1 MGRRTAVF
9 LFIFLFTLTPGAFP
23 QEFSGDGTVL
33 AEAFRKAEDKERFLT
48 ELWGKQPVQEAYGEK
63 LYALFLAQKTL
74 EEKAR
79 FLQEFQTA
87 KKWFSVPDPLYIG
100 RQLLCLKTAEALDR
114 NPDSPELRFSL
125 ALLLN
130 NNETVVSDTR
140 LGHLGKALELAPGNP
155 LIAQELGWALI
166 QTGDFSQAETLL
178 ARYPE
183 TGAYATGQN
192 MLAALQ
198 LISGKREKAL
208 SLLRKENPAQ
218 KSPERI
224 FADILLLI
232 RFNELPAARELL
244 NRDGK
249 RLPRE
254 HAQYLRGI
262 VSLLEGK
269 EKEAVLHLVPLAAP
283 ARVRETVMRKIR
295 YINVTNPD
303 LYRKLGIHPEFLHLE
318 LSRIAE
324 EDSVLRSGPILFLSR
339 NSRLFRD
346 LPIQDPETEI
356 TCRSILLLQALS
368 RENPDLCATVRK
380 GLEGVGCRY
389 AALYLG
395 SPGTETEALFR
406 KNPDDPLYAELF
418 FTEGTK
424 TCRHFSGKEL
434 SGLLKTLRKHR
445 SPTTGD
451 VFRRIYGSTDFSD
464 AEKRELFREAAEVL
478 LLDVPDRFIPYAG
491 IPEYRNIMTEKLTAL
506 LNDQAFAGN
515 EPARY
520 YGALCRYVYLMY
532 DWNRFSELTAALE
545 RYAPNCRP
553 PNAENVQDYRIAGFF
568 FSGVPS
574 AGSEQLAHF
583 LNPAYV
589 DPLHLIRHFSGILNR
604 HTDFNLFP
612 QQLDGTAFPLAC
624 ILDKLLQ
631 EKRNRLYLPF
641 FSQACVK
648 TPRAEPDWEACWKA
662 IRSSRLPVMLKIA
675 AANRLEQRKEGG
687 ELLRTAIEQNPK
699 PTPGFLLNAIAFSL
713 QFDRKEQAAE
723 LAEQLCM
730 LPEADRSARLIGAM
744 VSLKYRAGKKSD
756 KSVKQMEQLFRMV
769 QTPEER
775 NSLSSFLQRNG
786 YGNEVARLRRKG
798 DATPMLQIKYPSSGS
813 GLGKILPLFRTNP
826 EAGLNALRSKIHSE
840 QLKDRWRFYFS
851 DLPGVSCNVV
861 FRRGFSTA
869 GRNAQKPSAEKM
881 CAILSEGKTPDDL
894 CYAAEMEEKFL
905 KHDARAAALYETYL
919 KRVPDDLYA
928 RWRLFQIQA
937 KKGVDAAQ
945 ESYRIL
951 TRAKTF
957 NALDSIRGD
966 WKDPAAAMTFV
977 ELVLREYGTRPM
989 TPGFYNCLLNLLKKH
1004 YTAGDGR
1011 TLLKQ
1016 IPETG
1021 IVQTSSPGKENEAL
1035 VKRRRLLIQALCDY
1049 GMQQPGLCSAAFRTK
1064 LNFARAEKRP
1074 PGKDFLSDLRKVHL
1088 TGKYVPNVFLENVCE
1103 YLIRTRNFTEMEAL
1117 IAELRKSAPIPA
1129 DVFANCL
1136 AFTRALMTVPET
1148 QFEQVFSEAF
1158 SGEQIPTEVLLRSVL
1173 LAGEAR
1179 KLSFSVMPYLL
1190 KEALRSP
1197 YNIMNPLNSYL
1208 DFAASRQTSEAISE
1222 FFLQFYT
1229 LGAEA
1234 LANASKKDPILRLRL
1249 ENMFLEIPLNLGQRY
1264 RGENNILEGYL
1275 LAMFSPQRPKLPERP
1290 ERNIR
1295 SLPGSCGIFSNTS
1308 GQELD
1313 LFPILKTAGAF
1324 ASPEEF
1330 FLPQFSLGNYFMQLN
1345 AGTKRKLI
1353 AQLDACREKT
1363 FGMKIVRA
1371 LCSSWN
1377 TGPLIGILAEYLPKI
1392 RKMPEEKRAALWM
1405 SFRTLFGSH
1414 VLRTEPELRKVPELR
1429 KLIDDDTRKSH
1440 EAQYG
1445 RAMALSELP
1454 PPEHYSALDE
1464 LHRLYEWFRKG
1475 EPAKAEKLEDHFI
1488 ALALKTS
1495 RPLVYAQML
1504 FSPLP
1509 DLRIWR
1515 KLKAAGIDPA
1525 LQNMS
1530 TDMLCHQFR
1539 QSFMRV
1545 PRSEQLRRFPELY
1558 LEFAEIFGDRFGE
1571 QVALRLIS
1579 ESRFDA
1585 PADLAF
1591 LNRTFSEAKSD
1602 SPAVAAARKL
1612 FRMMDEAAGGKLSA
1626 ESRREADRLGERL
1639 LKGSASQAER
1649 RWLSTHPELFAGSP
1663 HAFELFRNMVGELTR
1678 NTGNNPARSSDA
1690 YARLLRC
1697 LVRNREAIGKEK
1709 FTSAFSGVFALCYEN
1724 LAVLDISRRKLLF
1737 PALVDF
1743 YTWTGDSAKLEK
1755 LRAYNDLMTPEDYR
1769 KLAQEKAVPEHT
1781 LEALRKLFPA
1791 LGEKAGK

>member
-1 MGRRTAVF
+1 MKTRPFVLLSLSL
-9 LFIFLFTLTPGAFP
+9 LFSLCPSAFP
-23 QEFSGDGTVL
+23 LDDSGENAAL
-33 AEAFRKAEDKERFLT
+33 AAAFRKAPDRQSFLT
-48 ELWGKQPVQEAYGEK
+48 ELWVKQPVQEAYGEK

-87 KKWFSVPDPLYIG
+87 KKWLSVPDPLYIG
-100 RQLLCLKTAEALDR
+100 RRLLCLKTAEALDQ
-114 NPDSPELRFSL
+114 NPDSPDLRLSL

-166 QTGDFSQAETLL
+166 QTGNFSQAETLL

-232 RFNELPAARELL
+232 RFNELSAARELL
-244 NRDGK
+244 NRDEK

-262 VSLLEGK
+262 VSLREGK

-295 YINVTNPD
+295 YMHVTNPD

-339 NSRLFRD
+339 NSRLFWN

-424 TCRHFSGKEL
+424 TCRHFSGEEL

-451 VFRRIYGSTDFSD
+451 VFRRIYSSTDFSD
-464 AEKRELFREAAEVL
+464 AEKRELFRGAAEVL

-583 LNPAYV
+583 IDSAYG

-604 HTDFNLFP
+604 NPDFNLFP

-624 ILDKLLQ
+624 ILDRLLR
-631 EKRNRLYLPF
+631 EKRNRLYLQY

-662 IRSSRLPVMLKIA
+662 IRSSRLPIMLKIA
-675 AANRLEQRKEGG
+675 AANRLEQKKEGG

-713 QFDRKEQAAE
+713 EFERKEQAAE
-723 LAEQLCM
+723 LAEQLYT

-756 KSVKQMEQLFRMV
+756 KSVKQMEQLIRMV

-905 KHDARAAALYETYL
+905 KHDAKAAALYETYL

-1021 IVQTSSPGKENEAL
+1021 IFQPSSPGKENEAL
-1035 VKRRRLLIQALCDY
+1035 VKRRRVLLQALCDY

-1074 PGKDFLSDLRKVHL
+1074 PGKEFLSDLRKVHL
-1088 TGKYVPNVFLENVCE
+1088 TEKYVSNVFLENVCE

-1136 AFTRALMTVPET
+1136 AFTRALMTVPEA

-1158 SGEQIPTEVLLRSVL
+1158 SGEQIPSEVLVRSVL

-1179 KLSFSVMPYLL
+1179 KLSFSVVPYLL

-1197 YNIMNPLNSYL
+1197 GYNIMNLLNSYL

-1234 LANASKKDPILRLRL
+1234 LANASKKDPVLRLRL

-1275 LAMFSPQRPKLPERP
+1275 LAMFSPQRPKLPERL

-1377 TGPLIGILAEYLPKI
+1377 TGPLIGILAEYLPEI

-1405 SFRTLFGSH
+1405 LFRTLFGSH

-1429 KLIDDDTRKSH
+1429 KLIDDDTRKSY
-1440 EAQYG
+1440 EAQYV

-1504 FSPLP
+1504 FSHLP

-1515 KLKAAGIDPA
+1515 KLKAAGIEPA
-1525 LQNMS
+1525 PQNMS
-1530 TDMLCHQFR
+1530 ADMLCHQFR

-1545 PRSEQLRRFPELY
+1545 PRSERLRRFPELY
-1558 LEFAEIFGDRFGE
+1558 LEFTELFGDLFGKDAAVQVIAETRFSTHAE
-1571 QVALRLIS
+1571 
-1579 ESRFDA
+1579 
-1585 PADLAF
+1585 LAF

-1602 SPAVAAARKL
+1602 SPAVDTARKL
-1612 FRMMDEAAGGKLSA
+1612 FRIMDEAAGGKLSA

-1639 LKGSASQAER
+1639 LKGNASRAER
-1649 RWLSTHPELFAGSP
+1649 LWLSEHPEIFGNAP
-1663 HAFELFRNMVGELTR
+1663 DKVELFRNIAAELAG
-1678 NTGNNPARSSDA
+1678 NTGANPARSPDA
-1690 YARLLRC
+1690 YVKLLEI

-1709 FTSAFSGVFALCYEN
+1709 FNAAFAGFFRNC
-1724 LAVLDISRRKLLF
+1724 
-1737 PALVDF
+1737 
-1743 YTWTGDSAKLEK
+1743 LEK
-1755 LRAYNDLMTPEDYR
+1755 FPYLNG
-1769 KLAQEKAVPEHT
+1769 
-1781 LEALRKLFPA
+1781 ALRKRMLPPLTDYCTWIGDKEGLESLKRAPA
-1791 LGEKAGK
+1791 PRRRPEARNLSGQRTAGATDAIPAETRIVRRVPQ